1 MNSIFDKMYETI
13 FGEKPSKLG
22 TAFERFT
29 AIALYLL
36 EKGDVQHDARI
47 RGELSQTLYQ
57 IDALYST
64 DSPTSKGMAEAKD
77 YTVQG
82 KKVGRGDL
90 QKLAGALP
98 DLKMVTEGSFFSA
111 TDYTRP
117 ARKYAEASA
126 EITNGKRIRLYHL
139 NIPRDGDEAGFIK
152 TISMSIHLARPMTQA
167 AKIKPIISDNGQN
180 SIRAK
185 FNLQPGETISYSA
198 TLEKLYDSSGSIIT
212 TLRDITIKGY
222 GDIDPT
228 TNISHFSYRLPHHFV
243 KIDGA
248 LIEISGLE
256 CAIPFSYIDYNLT
269 ITDDRLSRFALKD
282 ASGAIIRMITDDEIR
297 SLKFDSDGNV
307 VSKL

>member
-152 TISMSIHLARPMTQA
+152 NNLDVNSFSTPNDSSCKNQTNHF
-167 AKIKPIISDNGQN
+167 GQW
-180 SIRAK
+180 AK
-185 FNLQPGETISYSA
+185 FYPSQIQFA
-198 TLEKLYDSSGSIIT
+198 TWRNDFI
-212 TLRDITIKGY
+212 
-222 GDIDPT
+222 
-228 TNISHFSYRLPHHFV
+228 
-243 KIDGA
+243 
-248 LIEISGLE
+248 
-256 CAIPFSYIDYNLT
+256 
-269 ITDDRLSRFALKD
+269 
-282 ASGAIIRMITDDEIR
+282 
-297 SLKFDSDGNV
+297 
-307 VSKL
+307 